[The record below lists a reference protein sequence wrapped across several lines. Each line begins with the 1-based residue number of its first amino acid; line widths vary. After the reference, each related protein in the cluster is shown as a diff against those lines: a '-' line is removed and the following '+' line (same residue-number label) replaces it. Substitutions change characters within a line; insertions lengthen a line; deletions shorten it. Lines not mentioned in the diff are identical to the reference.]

1 VIIPLS
7 LLILANITLIIRII
21 YQKISRNQAVHWG
34 RHRKMAFQLWSISS
48 LYLILWIPT
57 ATVVF
62 IQLVGVPSFLSDQ
75 FPILIFIS
83 NSIPVLLPFVC
94 LGVFPEILKSVRNLF
109 GKQRRNQVGTVT
121 ISLQTRFQAKQ

>member
-1 VIIPLS
+1 
-7 LLILANITLIIRII
+7 
-21 YQKISRNQAVHWG
+21 
-34 RHRKMAFQLWSISS
+34 MAFQLWSISS

-94 LGVFPEILKSVRNLF
+94 LEVFPEILKSVRNRF
-109 GKQRRNQVGTVT
+109 GKKRRNQVGTVT